1 MCVSKKVY
9 KTVDEK
15 GHLKQ
20 SNLISCRAQLC
31 HSKLQM
37 RKKKK
42 CLVCFPIYMV
52 GRHFFFQNREEL
64 RSKSLGRLLIIS
76 KIWAFL
82 KMQLCCIEELG
93 CFKLDFSLREP
104 KLFKGCNAVVLY
116 QSKYLF
122 GILLFLLLLFF
133 TRTIGPDMHVRSVH

>member
-1 MCVSKKVY
+1 
-9 KTVDEK
+9 
-15 GHLKQ
+15 
-20 SNLISCRAQLC
+20 
-31 HSKLQM
+31 
-37 RKKKK
+37 
-42 CLVCFPIYMV
+42 MV
-52 GRHFFFQNREEL
+52 GRLFFQNREEL

-76 KIWAFL
+76 KIRAFL

-122 GILLFLLLLFF
+122 GILLFLLLLLFF

>member
-1 MCVSKKVY
+1 
-9 KTVDEK
+9 
-15 GHLKQ
+15 
-20 SNLISCRAQLC
+20 
-31 HSKLQM
+31 
-37 RKKKK
+37 
-42 CLVCFPIYMV
+42 MV

-104 KLFKGCNAVVLY
+104 KLFKGCNAVVFV
-116 QSKYLF
+116 SIKVF
-122 GILLFLLLLFF
+122 IWNTIVFIIIIL
-133 TRTIGPDMHVRSVH
+133 H